1 MPDGGGI
8 WIDDNSAVLFT
19 TPKSKL
25 ALCCGLMEEHRSRS
39 DERFCFLR
47 VMNIQVAESKL
58 AKWLQHTL
66 SGRLHFIDR
75 AYL

>member
-1 MPDGGGI
+1 
-8 WIDDNSAVLFT
+8 
-19 TPKSKL
+19 
-25 ALCCGLMEEHRSRS
+25 MEEHRSRS

-66 SGRLHFIDR
+66 SGRLHLDR
-75 AYL
+75 AHIYRAPRWVVLSEGVVVDV